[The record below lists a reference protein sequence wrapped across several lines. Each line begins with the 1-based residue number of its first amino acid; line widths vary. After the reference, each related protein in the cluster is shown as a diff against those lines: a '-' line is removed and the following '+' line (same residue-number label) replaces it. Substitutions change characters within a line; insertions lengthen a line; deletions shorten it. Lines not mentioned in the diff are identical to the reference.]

1 MSRIAGKLKSLEDV
15 GLPSSTVKES
25 GDKDEELMFI
35 LNHAGC
41 GGGCL
46 RGGLGFLRLA
56 KLVYMHV
63 PVCCCY
69 RQMFPVSSGYY
80 AFSGPCAALEGA

>member
-1 MSRIAGKLKSLEDV
+1 V

-35 LNHAGC
+35 LNHSGC

-46 RGGLGFLRLA
+46 RGGLACL
-56 KLVYMHV
+56 
-63 PVCCCY
+63 
-69 RQMFPVSSGYY
+69 Y
-80 AFSGPCAALEGA
+80 ACASMLLL